1 MEDYFRQYILVMI
14 YTGLCVLVPLGMLII
29 SYVFNLVKIRPDKSF
44 ASKYDTYECGAKTIG
59 GKWVQFNFRYY
70 MFAMLFLVFDVEVIF
85 IYPWAV
91 KFNQLGLFA
100 LIEMFI
106 FIGIL
111 VVAWIYAWKKKDLEW
126 ED

>member
-1 MEDYFRQYILVMI
+1 
-14 YTGLCVLVPLGMLII
+14 
-29 SYVFNLVKIRPDKSF
+29 
-44 ASKYDTYECGAKTIG
+44 
-59 GKWVQFNFRYY
+59 
-70 MFAMLFLVFDVEVIF
+70 MFALLFLVFDVEVIF
-85 IYPWAV
+85 LYPWAV